1 MAVTA
6 KWYGVPLAS
15 IMAGT
20 ETLDWDANTIKV
32 TLHTSAYTPAQDTH
46 DYAADLTNELTTT
59 GGYTAGGQTLSSK
72 TVTYDTATDEIRLDA
87 TDAQWTSAS
96 FSAYYAVIWK
106 DSGASATS
114 PLLAYVDFGGTETV
128 SSGTF
133 TIQWDST
140 GVMKIDVT

>member
-15 IMAGT
+15 IVAGT

-32 TLHTSAYTPAQDTH
+32 TLHTSAYVPAQDTH
-46 DYAADLTNELTTT
+46 DYAADATNEISGT
-59 GGYTAGGQTLSSK
+59 GYTTGGQTLSSK
-72 TVTYDTATDEIRLDA
+72 TVTYDTSTDEIRMDA

-106 DSGASATS
+106 DTGNSATS

-140 GVMKIDVT
+140 GVLKLDVT

>member
-6 KWYGVPLAS
+6 KWFGVPLAS
-15 IMAGT
+15 IVAGT

-32 TLHTSAYTPAQDTH
+32 SLHTSAWTPAQDTH
-46 DYAADLTNELTTT
+46 DYANDASNELSTA
-59 GGYTAGGQTLSSK
+59 GGYTAGGQTLTSK
-72 TVTYDTATDEIRLDA
+72 TVTYDTTSDEIRMDA

-96 FSAYYAVIWK
+96 FSAYYAAIWK
-106 DSGASATS
+106 DSGNSATS

-140 GVMKIDVT
+140 GVLKLDVT